1 MFSMMPIYLEKIPQD
16 VRDKEILLTAIIAEL
31 DAVNLYER
39 LAAMTKDKSLKIVFM
54 DVAKEEKTHVG
65 EFQTLLLKLD
75 REQEKELA
83 EGKKEVDELT
93 K

>member
-39 LAAMTKDKSLKIVFM
+39 LAAMTKDKNLKIVFM

-83 EGKKEVDELT
+83 EKKEVDELT

>member
-39 LAAMTKDKSLKIVFM
+39 LAAMTKDKSLRSYLWMWQKRKRHMWANSRHFC
-54 DVAKEEKTHVG
+54 
-65 EFQTLLLKLD
+65 
-75 REQEKELA
+75 
-83 EGKKEVDELT
+83 
-93 K
+93 